1 MQLRTKV
8 KAGLVGVV
16 VTGGGV
22 AAALLGPAGPAV
34 GQSSQPIQAQIQ
46 VNPPAT
52 LTAKGA
58 AVDVFVT
65 SECSGPL
72 GTTASIGVGFTERV
86 ASGLATGAGGTTVGC
101 TGTSQTTLVVVT
113 AQPGSKPFKKGTAL
127 MNAGISACTPDFNSC
142 AGQQVGPTTFAI
154 K

>member
-8 KAGLVGVV
+8 KAGIVGVV

-34 GQSSQPIQAQIQ
+34 GQASQPVQAQIQ
-46 VNPPAT
+46 LNQPGT
-52 LTAKGA
+52 LAAKGA
-58 AVDVFVT
+58 AVDVLVT
-65 SECSGPL
+65 SECSGPP
-72 GTTASIGVGFTERV
+72 GTTASVGANITERGGGGV
-86 ASGLATGAGGTTVGC
+86 LATGSGDVTVGC

-113 AQPGSKPFKKGTAL
+113 ALPGRPFKRGTAL
-127 MNAGISACTPDFNSC
+127 ASAGINACTADFFPC
-142 AGQQVGPTTFAI
+142 AGQEVGPTTFAI